1 MIYIKDPQKKAKYLE
16 ALENEKQV
24 LQKIINDMGINET
37 IKQMK
42 FEWSKKYYCRTV
54 ILIFKSK
61 YTTIHGDRANRWVS
75 VDMIWRGELN
85 LNYTNMISWNSC
97 TIGGVRYNKEEW
109 SEGRKIAYMLLNR
122 YWIWIRQIDKLILR
136 NKEYYEKHFFNHHP
150 EFREYYTEPDYATEL
165 DKTYQAA
172 KYACNEITIPLREA
186 VNLYNEQ
193 IESGLI
199 YDSDYGKI
207 DYPEDHIMDERPIE
221 DFQCNIG
228 SRNYLSSYQNRILG

>member
-1 MIYIKDPQKKAKYLE
+1 MVYIKDPQKKAKYLA

-42 FEWSKKYYCRTV
+42 FEWSKKNDCRTV
-54 ILIFKSK
+54 VLIFKSK
-61 YTTIHGDRANRWVS
+61 YTSIFGDRINRWIS
-75 VDMIWRGELN
+75 VDMLWRGELN
-85 LNYTNMISWNSC
+85 LNYTNMIHWNSC
-97 TIGGVRYNKEEW
+97 TMGGVIYNKEEW
-109 SEGRKIAYMLLNR
+109 EDGRKIAHMLRNR
-122 YWIWIRQIDKLILR
+122 YWIWIRQIDKMILR
-136 NKEYYEKHFFNHHP
+136 DKEYHEKFFANNP
-150 EFREYYTEPDYATEL
+150 ELIDIYRNMDYATEL

-207 DYPEDHIMDERPIE
+207 DYPKDHIMDERPIE
-221 DFQCNIG
+221 DFQSNTG
-228 SRNYLSSYQNRILG
+228 SNFLNNYQNRILG